1 MTVAR
6 PAWILAAAW
15 LPAAAAAAVPAAA
28 ADCAALEP
36 LRWLLGDWQAEG
48 SKTRFH
54 ESWRERDRQTF
65 SGTGIERAKPD
76 GAVKGAEDL
85 RLVQMGDGVFYVSKV
100 THNELPVAFRLTTC
114 ADGVFVFENPAHDFP
129 RRLEYRRGDDALT
142 VRVSD
147 GAEQGFTLEFQRAAG
162 PAVPAVLADEDARF
176 AAMVAGDA
184 AAMGSWF
191 AEDLHYVHAT
201 GLVEDRAQ
209 LIDSIASGRARY
221 VAVTPAERE
230 VVGLADDAALVR
242 GRGRFQVAAN
252 GVPLDLQIRYLAVY
266 GLQDGRWRLRSWQ
279 SLRVP

>member
-54 ESWRERDRQTF
+54 ESWRELDRQTF

-147 GAEQGFTLEFQRAAG
+147 GAEQGPGPRHRPCSRTRTRDSRRWLPGTQRRWDPGSRRTSATCMRRG
-162 PAVPAVLADEDARF
+162 WSRIAR
-176 AAMVAGDA
+176 
-184 AAMGSWF
+184 S
-191 AEDLHYVHAT
+191 
-201 GLVEDRAQ
+201 
-209 LIDSIASGRARY
+209 
-221 VAVTPAERE
+221 
-230 VVGLADDAALVR
+230 
-242 GRGRFQVAAN
+242 
-252 GVPLDLQIRYLAVY
+252 
-266 GLQDGRWRLRSWQ
+266 
-279 SLRVP
+279 